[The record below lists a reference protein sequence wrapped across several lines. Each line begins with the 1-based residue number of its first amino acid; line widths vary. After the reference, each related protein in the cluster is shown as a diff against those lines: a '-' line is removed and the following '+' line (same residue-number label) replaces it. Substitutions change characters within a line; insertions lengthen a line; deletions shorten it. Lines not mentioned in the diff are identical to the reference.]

1 MPNQFCRYLSNGY
14 SFRITGNN
22 GVRVKPCCLYRSSGI
37 LLSPDL
43 SKDRLEKFNT
53 ITDWT
58 PECNRCHVLE
68 QAGHPSL
75 RLSGID
81 WIADNEASSD
91 PVSVDIH
98 LDNECNAACVI
109 CDKDSSSLWLKE
121 NQKLNN
127 QPVKFYSDKTIID
140 QSINE
145 IVKTVSLDKIKYIK
159 FFGGEPLFTDTHLRF
174 LKHVS
179 NPSQITLHYTTNGSI
194 YPNDETLSMW
204 RNFKT
209 VIFAASIDGI
219 EEQFDYVR
227 WPLPWH
233 KVSDNLLR
241 IKNNPDIWN
250 VMFRIEFTVNFLNA
264 YYFDRVETW
273 VSENLATNSGGD
285 KTEINLHPCLEIW
298 DLTKMPTSIK
308 NLVLTKYPST
318 HLIHKLISN
327 LPQPLPLQQWQD
339 FVNTWDARRNNS
351 WKTAFPDL
359 VELI

>member
-14 SFRITGNN
+14 SFQIGRNN
-22 GVRVKPCCLYRSSGI
+22 EVGVNPCCLYRRKGI
-37 LLSPDL
+37 LLGTDL
-43 SKDRLEKFNT
+43 LKHRQEKFNT

-58 PECNRCHVLE
+58 AECDRCRVLE
-68 QAGHPSL
+68 QAGQLSL
-75 RLSGID
+75 RQSGID
-81 WIADNEASSD
+81 WIDDNETSQD
-91 PVSVDIH
+91 PVSIDIY

-109 CDKDSSSLWLKE
+109 CNENSSSLWIKE
-121 NQKLNN
+121 KKKLNN

-140 QSINE
+140 QSIDK
-145 IVKTVSLDKIKYIK
+145 IVKTVSLDKVKYIK

-174 LKHVS
+174 LEHVS
-179 NPSQITLHYTTNGSI
+179 NPGQVTLHYTTNGSI
-194 YPNDETLSMW
+194 YPNDETLAMW

-219 EEQFDYVR
+219 EQQFDYVR

-241 IKNNPDIWN
+241 IKHNPDIWN

-273 VSENLATNSGGD
+273 VSENLDTNSSGD
-285 KTEINLHPCLEIW
+285 KTEINLHPCGGIW
-298 DLTKMPTSIK
+298 DLNKMSPGIRH
-308 NLVLTKYPST
+308 LILTKYPST
-318 HLIHKLISN
+318 HVIHKMISN
-327 LPQPLPLQQWQD
+327 LPQTLTLYEWRD
-339 FVNTWDARRNNS
+339 FVTTWDSRRNNS

-359 VELI
+359 VDLI

>member
-14 SFRITGNN
+14 SFQIDRNN
-22 GVRVKPCCLYRSSGI
+22 EVGVNPCCLYRHKGISLSSD
-37 LLSPDL
+37 LL
-43 SKDRLEKFNT
+43 KHRQERFGT

-58 PECNRCHVLE
+58 AECNRCRVLE
-68 QAGHPSL
+68 QAGQPSL
-75 RLSGID
+75 RQSGID
-81 WIADNEASSD
+81 WINDDETSSD
-91 PVSVDIH
+91 PVSIDIY

-109 CDKDSSSLWLKE
+109 CNENSSSLWIKE
-121 NQKLNN
+121 KKKLNN
-127 QPVKFYSDKTIID
+127 QLVKFYSDKTIID
-140 QSINE
+140 LSIDK
-145 IVKTVSLDKIKYIK
+145 IVKTVCLDKVKYIK

-179 NPSQITLHYTTNGSI
+179 NPGQVTLHYTTNGSI
-194 YPNDETLSMW
+194 YPNDETLAMW

-219 EEQFDYVR
+219 EQQFDYVR

-273 VSENLATNSGGD
+273 VSENLATNSSGD
-285 KTEINLHPCLEIW
+285 KTEINLHPCSGIW
-298 DLTKMPTSIK
+298 DLNKMSPDIR
-308 NLVLTKYPST
+308 NLILTKYPDT
-318 HLIHKLISN
+318 HTIHKMISN
-327 LPQPLPLQQWQD
+327 LPQPLTLYEWRD
-339 FVNTWDARRNNS
+339 FVATWDSRRNNS

-359 VELI
+359 VDLI

>member
-14 SFRITGNN
+14 SFEIGRNN
-22 GVRVKPCCLYRSSGI
+22 EVGVKPCCLYHRKGVSLSSD
-37 LLSPDL
+37 LL
-43 SKDRLEKFNT
+43 KDRLEKLNT

-58 PECNRCHVLE
+58 AECNRCYVLE
-68 QAGHPSL
+68 QAGQQSQ
-75 RLSGID
+75 RQSGID
-81 WIADNEASSD
+81 WIADDETSFD
-91 PVSVDIH
+91 PVSIDIH

-109 CDKDSSSLWLKE
+109 CNKDYSSLWLKE
-121 NQKLNN
+121 NQKFNN
-127 QPVKFYSDKTIID
+127 QQVKFYSDKTIID
-140 QSINE
+140 QSIDK
-145 IVKTVSLDKIKYIK
+145 IAKTVSLDKVKYIK

-264 YYFDRVETW
+264 YYFDRVATW
-273 VSENLATNSGGD
+273 VSENLATNSSGD
-285 KTEINLHPCLEIW
+285 KTEINLHPCWGIW
-298 DLTKMPTSIK
+298 DINKMSPGIK
-308 NLVLTKYPST
+308 NLILTKYPDT
-318 HLIHKLISN
+318 HAIYKMVN
-327 LPQPLPLQQWQD
+327 NMPQPLTLHEWQD
-339 FVNTWDARRNNS
+339 FVTTWDARRNNS

-359 VELI
+359 VDLI